1 MAKQTATTEPRRKS
15 RKRGKQAQSS
25 GPKRPPFELAV
36 FRLLASTIAM
46 RPRSETKLS
55 ENNTD
60 LDVHFTWHGN
70 EKTGR
75 FWVNAT
81 AILYAVHEIFP
92 EGFASISV
100 TYRIS
105 FDMTDMKFFPKDHE
119 TGTKIAMALAVP
131 IAWPY
136 WRKYFFDTLT
146 QMGYPPFMLPLVHL
160 PAPVACPPIVP
171 PTHTVTPPPRLEP
184 RS

>member
-1 MAKQTATTEPRRKS
+1 MAKQTATTEPRQKS
-15 RKRGKQAQSS
+15 RKRGKQTQPSA
-25 GPKRPPFELAV
+25 PKRPPFELAV

-46 RPRSETKLS
+46 RPRSETKLT

-60 LDVHFTWHGN
+60 LDLHFTWHGN
-70 EKTGR
+70 DKTGR

-81 AILYAVHEIFP
+81 AVLYAVHEIFP
-92 EGFASISV
+92 EEFASISA

-105 FDMTDMKFFPKDHE
+105 FDITEMSLFPKDHE

-131 IAWPY
+131 IAWPF
-136 WRKYFFDTLT
+136 WRQYFFDTLT
-146 QMGYPPFMLPLVHL
+146 KMGYPPFMLPLVHL
-160 PAPVACPPIVP
+160 PAPVSYQPIP
-171 PTHTVTPPPRLEP
+171 PTDHVEPPTGLEP

>member
-1 MAKQTATTEPRRKS
+1 MVKQKTKTKARKS
-15 RKRGKQAQSS
+15 EKQQPRPSGKT
-25 GPKRPPFELAV
+25 RVPFELVV

-46 RPRSETKLS
+46 RPRSETQLADNS
-55 ENNTD
+55 TD
-60 LDVHFTWHGN
+60 LDLHFTWHGN
-70 EKTGR
+70 DKTGR

-92 EGFASISV
+92 EDFASISV

-105 FDMTDMKFFPKDHE
+105 FDITDMSLFPKDHD
-119 TGTKIAMALAVP
+119 TGTKIAMSLAVP
-131 IAWPY
+131 IVWPY

-146 QMGYPPFMLPLVHL
+146 QMGYPPFLLPLVNL
-160 PAPVACPPIVP
+160 PVPVHFQPIP
-171 PTHTVTPPPRLEP
+171 PTDNVTPPTGLEP